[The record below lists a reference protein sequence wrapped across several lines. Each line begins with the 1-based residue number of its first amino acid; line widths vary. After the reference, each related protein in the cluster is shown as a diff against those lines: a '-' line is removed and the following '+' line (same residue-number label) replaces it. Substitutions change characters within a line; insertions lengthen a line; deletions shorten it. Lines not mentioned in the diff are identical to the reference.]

1 MKKSVIECFFA
12 SIYIDWASITLSK
25 FKILVVDDENDARLL
40 IHRQLKSMGFEKI
53 VLAKERRK
61 ALDEMFLTR
70 FYLIIADWDMPGM
83 DGLSFYKNIQA
94 NLKFQDIPFLLL
106 TAQN

>member
-12 SIYIDWASITLSK
+12 SIYIDWDSMNLSE

-83 DGLSFYKNIQA
+83 DGLSFYKNI
-94 NLKFQDIPFLLL
+94 
-106 TAQN
+106 